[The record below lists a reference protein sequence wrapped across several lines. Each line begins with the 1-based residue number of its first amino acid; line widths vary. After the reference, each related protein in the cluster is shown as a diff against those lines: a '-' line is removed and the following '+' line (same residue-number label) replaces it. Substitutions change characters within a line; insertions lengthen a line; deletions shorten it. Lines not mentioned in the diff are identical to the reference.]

1 MNAPF
6 QFFTSCYISLFN
18 VCEFH
23 KRENA
28 DFRVFNKISENVEKD
43 SYIRNNME
51 SVEAPITEI
60 LGKINIRWVIIQSYE
75 SPTWSYMPL

>member
-1 MNAPF
+1 MCVSSTNVRML
-6 QFFTSCYISLFN
+6 TSVYLT
-18 VCEFH
+18 
-23 KRENA
+23 
-28 DFRVFNKISENVEKD
+28 KISENVEKD